1 MIAIISPHADERAHL
16 AALCASR
23 QLDNT
28 VCDSLFALKAL
39 LRRVSPRVILTR
51 QHLGDGQ
58 SEDVI
63 SALTSAGPPAPTHIV
78 VLIQADAPAPIEAR
92 HIALGA
98 DLVQRDPVQPEVL
111 VEYLEKYHRASRR
124 SRLSPNRG
132 APLPKPIPFAG
143 GLMHFNEHRLQNGS
157 RTLRLSPREVT
168 LVELLLQSRGALITY
183 DTLYSEILARRFDGD
198 TSNLRVL
205 LGKLVRSTQRIGLSL
220 RPWIEVI
227 PKTGYRYCPPAP
239 TSDLPADS
247 AA

>member
-63 SALTSAGPPAPTHIV
+63 SALTSAGPLAPTHIV

-98 DLVQRDPVQPEVL
+98 DLVQRDPV
-111 VEYLEKYHRASRR
+111 
-124 SRLSPNRG
+124 
-132 APLPKPIPFAG
+132 KP
-143 GLMHFNEHRLQNGS
+143 
-157 RTLRLSPREVT
+157 
-168 LVELLLQSRGALITY
+168 
-183 DTLYSEILARRFDGD
+183 
-198 TSNLRVL
+198 
-205 LGKLVRSTQRIGLSL
+205 
-220 RPWIEVI
+220 
-227 PKTGYRYCPPAP
+227 
-239 TSDLPADS
+239 
-247 AA
+247 